1 MTLMNTVLKMIPYVL
16 SVTGGIL
23 VFDFSRKYMH
33 SAGWLDLMD
42 NVAASLLAIPLVF
55 LFYDYSNYL
64 VTRRVRRHQNTSLI
78 NTIDGHLF
86 KILTHMKNIIGLPR
100 IEVPMQ
106 DLNINYKKLNLEPK
120 YIRALRK
127 ELEKME
133 ELLYKSDKIKVLD
146 SQYTQILLLI
156 TQELN
161 QILNEYRFHN
171 STREIARYLETT
183 LSVIDDWFSVTG
195 YTSRRNLKSNPN

>member
-1 MTLMNTVLKMIPYVL
+1 
-16 SVTGGIL
+16 
-23 VFDFSRKYMH
+23 MH

-100 IEVPMQ
+100 IEVPVQ